1 MYHFIFKMKN
11 RKIKPNQEKIE
22 IKEVSKIAGLSSK
35 EVSIISWLEFYQ
47 KYFFTSK
54 DISFFFNNKRALYRI
69 IQKLL
74 RKKRIMKLNENK
86 YYLIPIKARTGKW
99 SEPEFIMVDELC
111 NSGEYYI
118 GGWTA
123 ANYWRLTD
131 QIPAWVEVYTKNK
144 QGKKIIGN
152 TRIIFHRIRKVDKDK
167 YIIKTIKG
175 HEFKILKKGET
186 KKWLKLREYLL

>member
-1 MYHFIFKMKN
+1 MKN
-11 RKIKPNQEKIE
+11 TKKIINPEKIE

-47 KYFFTSK
+47 KYFFTSE
-54 DISFFFNNKRALYRI
+54 DIKFSFDNKRALYRVI
-69 IQKLL
+69 GKLL
-74 RKKRIMKLNENK
+74 KKKRIIKLNQNK

-99 SEPEFIMVDELC
+99 SEHEFIMVDEIC

-131 QIPAWVEVYTKNK
+131 QIPAWTDVYTKNK

-152 TRIIFHRIRKVDKDK
+152 TRIIFHRVRNVDKDK
-167 YIIKTIKG
+167 YIIKKIKS
-175 HEFKILKKGET
+175 HEFKILKKWET
-186 KKWLKLREYLL
+186 KKWLKLRKYLL

>member
-1 MYHFIFKMKN
+1 MKN
-11 RKIKPNQEKIE
+11 RKIKTNISTQEKIE

-35 EVSIISWLEFYQ
+35 EVSVISWLEFYQ

-54 DISFFFNNKRALYRI
+54 DINFFFDNKRALYRI
-69 IQKLL
+69 IGRLL
-74 RKKRIMKLNENK
+74 KKKRIIKLNKNK

-99 SEPEFIMVDELC
+99 GEHEFIVVDELC

-123 ANYWRLTD
+123 ANYWKLTD
-131 QIPAWVEVYTKNK
+131 QIPARIEIYTKNK

-152 TRIIFHRIRKVDKDK
+152 TKIIFHRVRKVGKDR
-167 YIIKTIKG
+167 YIIKRIKG
-175 HEFKILKKGET
+175 HEFKILNKKWS
-186 KKWLKLREYLL
+186 KRWLKLREYQV